1 MSAPSRP
8 PSRPPFDP
16 VALVLGTLFVL
27 VAVLGLIDAEL
38 ARDLD
43 LGVLVPTTLVVLG
56 GGLVLGAALSGRRPP
71 ERDRDGPVARG

>member
-1 MSAPSRP
+1 MMLEEVIEGFQPACTHQPGDMR
-8 PSRPPFDP
+8 
-16 VALVLGTLFVL
+16 
-27 VAVLGLIDAEL
+27 VLGLIDAEL

-71 ERDRDGPVARG
+71 ERDRDGPAARG